1 MSTAALVGDVTL
13 TFYRPQMTL
22 PVAFSQF
29 SHILTATRSAYS
41 QKLAV
46 FACYVHVY
54 LSRVLGVVV
63 VQRHFDS

>member
-1 MSTAALVGDVTL
+1 MTSTAALVGDVTL
-13 TFYRPQMTL
+13 TFYRPQMTS

-29 SHILTATRSAYS
+29 SHILTASAYS